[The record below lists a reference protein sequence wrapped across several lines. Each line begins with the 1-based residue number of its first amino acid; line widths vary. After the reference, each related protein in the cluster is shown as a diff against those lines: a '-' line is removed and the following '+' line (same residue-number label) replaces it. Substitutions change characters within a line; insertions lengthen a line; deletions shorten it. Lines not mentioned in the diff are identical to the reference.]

1 MNLKNG
7 KHHCEQSLSRFQE
20 LPMTS
25 AMANQQELLKWKFV
39 DCSRDAANIMYS
51 TEAIEYETV
60 GSIKWPLKQ
69 EPRHHFCPGR
79 RTHLPPD

>member
-25 AMANQQELLKWKFV
+25 AVANQKELLKWKFV
-39 DCSRDAANIMYS
+39 GWLRDAANIMYS

-60 GSIKWPLKQ
+60 GSIKMALKT
-69 EPRHHFCPGR
+69 RS
-79 RTHLPPD
+79 

>member
-25 AMANQQELLKWKFV
+25 AVANQLELLKWKFV

-51 TEAIEYETV
+51 TGAIEYETV
-60 GSIKWPLKQ
+60 GSIKMALKT
-69 EPRHHFCPGR
+69 RS
-79 RTHLPPD
+79 